1 MHLVAVNDQVR
12 DGGFG
17 VSSIH
22 RNAKPVAT
30 ASRSVAALKR
40 LLNVMDIIVQ
50 QLNMRSGPHNAY
62 AQWSEPMLSRAEV
75 ANFKAFDSHV
85 ALIVDGKHA
94 LPSGGR
100 KMSCVKD
107 RCFAGIASESD
118 ESVIRVAAHVDA
130 DQFLVYAP

>member
-1 MHLVAVNDQVR
+1 MHLVAVNDQVC
-12 DGGFG
+12 DGNLGIG
-17 VSSIH
+17 PVH
-22 RNAKPVAT
+22 RNSKPVAT

-94 LPSGGR
+94 FPSRGR
-100 KMSCVKD
+100 IMRSDNCS
-107 RCFAGIASESD
+107 CFAVGASE
-118 ESVIRVAAHVDA
+118 
-130 DQFLVYAP
+130 